1 MDMENMDLEDMKGCN
16 SYQKKHNLM
25 WPYLIHVICCLHLIM
40 NIIDYKRDRE
50 ATKKKKVKKL
60 HNKCEL
66 RGEGG
71 QQILVCE
78 PQKSAFLE
86 LIFQKTCWN

>member
-1 MDMENMDLEDMKGCN
+1 MRCIDN
-16 SYQKKHNLM
+16 
-25 WPYLIHVICCLHLIM
+25 IHSGSLGWKYNYKVIRIFGLLG
-40 NIIDYKRDRE
+40 KPP
-50 ATKKKKVKKL
+50 KKKVKKL

-66 RGEGG
+66 RGGG

-86 LIFQKTCWN
+86 LIFQKKHAVINS

>member
-1 MDMENMDLEDMKGCN
+1 MEN
-16 SYQKKHNLM
+16 SFVSAF
-25 WPYLIHVICCLHLIM
+25 PVS
-40 NIIDYKRDRE
+40 NIIKQG
-50 ATKKKKVKKL
+50 KPPKKKVKKL

-66 RGEGG
+66 RGGG

-86 LIFQKTCWN
+86 LIFQKTC